1 MKLRI
6 VLLAVCLIIN
16 SCQPIHIEKKP
27 YEYEEVPIVY
37 SSGEIHHYSTTQ
49 ELDLGN
55 DYALYCKSHHRWE
68 TISVRYVPTTLTKL
82 RKEEYIVRPHNSQVN
97 NIQLHILIDMW
108 ELNDNNI
115 AFNTLL
121 LISGILLI
129 SILWEV
135 IKTIYGKKYM
145 DSMNR
150 KPLRQRILEYNKRWR
165 EKYE

>member
-1 MKLRI
+1 
-6 VLLAVCLIIN
+6 
-16 SCQPIHIEKKP
+16 
-27 YEYEEVPIVY
+27 
-37 SSGEIHHYSTTQ
+37 
-49 ELDLGN
+49 
-55 DYALYCKSHHRWE
+55 
-68 TISVRYVPTTLTKL
+68 
-82 RKEEYIVRPHNSQVN
+82 
-97 NIQLHILIDMW
+97 MW

-145 DSMNR
+145 GAMNR